1 MNQENKKLEQ
11 IAELRKIR
19 IHEPFAEFLHAEPS
33 MHSFEISLLD
43 CYRLSGHAC
52 HAITGAFLVTEAA
65 IERLFPETKVCV
77 RGDLVVEFGSS
88 LDERATGPRSNVI
101 SFITGAWAS
110 TGFPGLKGNF
120 KRKDLVSCGHS
131 EIGPAAV
138 RFRRIS
144 TGNSVL
150 VDYDPSDL
158 LGKLDCKLT
167 FPEKWRVEISAIL
180 DNHRSVLKVSD
191 EIAQTSCELTGG
203 ATRLAGAR

>member
-1 MNQENKKLEQ
+1 MNQENMKLEQ

-43 CYRLSGHAC
+43 CYRMSGHAC
-52 HAITGAFLVTEAA
+52 HAITGAYLVSEAA
-65 IERLFPETKVCV
+65 IKRLFSETKICE
-77 RGDLVVEFGSS
+77 RGDLAVEFGSN

-120 KRKDLVSCGHS
+120 KRKDLISYGHS
-131 EIGPAAV
+131 ELGQSAI

-144 TGNSVL
+144 TGKTVI
-150 VDYDPSDL
+150 VEYDPSDFVK
-158 LGKLDCKLT
+158 KLELNLD
-167 FPEKWRVEISAIL
+167 FPEKWRAEICSIL
-180 DNHRSVLKVSD
+180 NRPLEVIKVT
-191 EIAQTSCELTGG
+191 EEEVPVSCNSPGPNG
-203 ATRLAGAR
+203 CR

>member
-1 MNQENKKLEQ
+1 MNQENKNLEQ
-11 IAELRKIR
+11 MAELRKVR
-19 IHEPFAEFLHAEPS
+19 IHEPFAEFLHAQPI

-65 IERLFPETKVCV
+65 IEHLFPETKVCE
-77 RGDLVVEFGSS
+77 RGDLVVQFGSN

-120 KRKDLVSCGHS
+120 KRKDLISCGHS
-131 EIGPAAV
+131 ELGQSTI

-144 TGNSVL
+144 NGRSIL
-150 VDYDPSDL
+150 VEYDPSDFL
-158 LGKLDCKLT
+158 RKLELNLE
-167 FPEKWRVEISAIL
+167 FPEKWRAEICAIL
-180 DNHRSVLKVSD
+180 NRSAEVLKIS
-191 EIAQTSCELTGG
+191 EENAETSRASTGPNG
-203 ATRLAGAR
+203 CS

>member
-1 MNQENKKLEQ
+1 MNQENKTLEQ

-43 CYRLSGHAC
+43 CYRMSGHAC
-52 HAITGAFLVTEAA
+52 HVITGAFLAAEAA
-65 IERLFPETKVCV
+65 IDRLFSETKICE
-77 RGDLVVEFGSS
+77 RGDLAVEFGSN

-120 KRKDLVSCGHS
+120 KRKDLLSYGHS
-131 EIGPAAV
+131 ELGQGAI

-144 TGNSVL
+144 TGKSVI
-150 VDYDPSDL
+150 VEYDTSDFVK
-158 LGKLDCKLT
+158 KLDLNLD
-167 FPEKWRVEISAIL
+167 FPEKWRAEICAIL
-180 DNHRSVLKVSD
+180 NSPLEVLKIIIED
-191 EIAQTSCELTGG
+191 AQGSCNSPGPNG
-203 ATRLAGAR
+203 CC